1 LTPDFPVRAFR
12 IDAAKDAMRHKL
24 RTEAGQAIYKM
35 RKAIVEPVLGQTKER
50 RVFRRFG
57 GGGRRVE
64 PTHSNAG

>member
-1 LTPDFPVRAFR
+1 
-12 IDAAKDAMRHKL
+12 MRHKL